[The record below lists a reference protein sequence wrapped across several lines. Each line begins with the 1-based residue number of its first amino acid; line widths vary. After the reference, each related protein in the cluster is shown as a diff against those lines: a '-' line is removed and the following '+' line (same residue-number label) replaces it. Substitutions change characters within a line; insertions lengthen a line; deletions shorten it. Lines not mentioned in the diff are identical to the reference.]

1 MMTNLVILVGMDGSD
16 GGRRALRF
24 ALAEALLRGC
34 GVEALRTIH
43 SAGEAELA
51 DHELWADVT
60 SVRQEVADAPGVTRN
75 VVAGDPVDVL
85 VDRSASAVLLV
96 VGSHG
101 TSSLIHSALG
111 SVSNAVAQLAHCP
124 VVVVPRDVEGGRSH
138 PAGTSDR
145 SATP

>member
-1 MMTNLVILVGMDGSD
+1 MTNVVILVGMDGSD

-24 ALAEALLRGC
+24 ALAEAVLRGC
-34 GVEALRTIH
+34 GVEAIRAVH
-43 SAGEAELA
+43 SPGEAELA

-60 SVRQEVADAPGVTRN
+60 SVRQEVPGSPGVTRN
-75 VVAGDPVDVL
+75 VVAGDPAQVL
-85 VDRSASAVLLV
+85 IDRSAGAVLVV

-101 TSSLIHSALG
+101 TSTLIHSALG

-124 VVVVPRDVEGGRSH
+124 VVVVPRDVEGGGSH
-138 PAGTSDR
+138 PAGTSVR